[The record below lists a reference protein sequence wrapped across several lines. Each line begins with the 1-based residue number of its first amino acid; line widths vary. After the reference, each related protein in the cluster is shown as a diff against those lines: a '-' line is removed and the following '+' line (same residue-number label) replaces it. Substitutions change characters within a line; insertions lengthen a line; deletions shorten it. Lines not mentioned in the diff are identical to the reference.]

1 MGMHGRRAL
10 AAVVV
15 ACVGAGATTTTASA
29 DTWTGS
35 THGKV
40 LRSNRLVSGGA
51 SWHGDFWFTTD
62 RRGGVHG
69 FAVVAYEP
77 VVDVSGIT
85 NAIGYIRS
93 FTGTAL
99 GLLGPYGAAVS
110 GAGLSQIVG
119 ASVTFKQ
126 GAAIRRGPLTGELSG
141 RRLTLRW
148 KKPAGVPYDINFVLA
163 TGSKKIGGGKAGLR
177 NPFGT
182 TGDRLDRRGAVY
194 SSQRRSNDDGVTES
208 FGSYWI
214 ATRVG

>member
-10 AAVVV
+10 TVMVV
-15 ACVGAGATTTTASA
+15 ACVAAGAGAGTASA

-40 LRSNRLVSGGA
+40 LRSNRLLNGGS
-51 SWHGDFWFTTD
+51 SWHGDFWFRTD

-69 FAVVAYEP
+69 YAVIAYEP

-85 NAIGYIRS
+85 NAVGYIRS
-93 FTGTAL
+93 FGSTAL

-110 GAGLSQIVG
+110 GSVLSQIVG

-126 GAAIRRGPLTGELSG
+126 AAAIRRAPLTGQLSG

-148 KKPAGVPYDINFVLA
+148 KKPAGVKYDINFVLA
-163 TGSKKIGGGKAGLR
+163 TGSKRIGGGTAGLR

-182 TGDRLDRRGAVY
+182 TGDRLDGSGAVY
-194 SSQRRSNDDGVTES
+194 SSQRRSKEDGVTES